1 MRQNLTGQRLLVSYQ
16 IEVPPEARKE
26 INLCLDMRVPKLV
39 NSSVHWAII
48 LALPVQKNYVTS
60 QISIVFGLL
69 GVGVSHMKLIM
80 N

>member
-1 MRQNLTGQRLLVSYQ
+1 
-16 IEVPPEARKE
+16 
-26 INLCLDMRVPKLV
+26 MRVPKLV

-48 LALPVQKNYVTS
+48 LALPVQKNCVTS
-60 QISIVFGLL
+60 QISVVFGLL